1 MKLVYKDKD
10 IKLVECKSFTSRFK
24 GFMRKKNINHALLFR
39 KCNSIHTFF
48 MKENIDV
55 IFCDEDNI
63 ILYYYRDLGPN
74 KIIWPKRIATRVYE
88 LPTNYFNIQLYSK
101 LEVEK

>member
-1 MKLVYKDKD
+1 MKLIYKNKD
-10 IKLVECKSFTSRFK
+10 IKLVECKSFASRFK
-24 GFMRKKNINHALLFR
+24 GFMGKKNINQALIFT

-63 ILYYYRDLGPN
+63 ILYYYRNLAPN
-74 KIIWPKRIATRVYE
+74 KIIWPRRGATRVYE
-88 LPTNYFNIQLYSK
+88 LPANYFNVQLYSK
-101 LEVEK
+101 LEVK